1 LEPQKVSPLAWS
13 RAEEKAIPEAPGVA
27 AQDFN
32 FTSEERYKTSF
43 GRLQDYPDCSLLSFG
58 LKGKH
63 RKRGTSMQEVTL
75 RSNCAC
81 PHCGCVDV
89 YRARSRGIIER
100 HLLRVMNLG
109 PHRCTSCKRR
119 FYARMVSRRERH
131 NEALLSS

>member
-1 LEPQKVSPLAWS
+1 M
-13 RAEEKAIPEAPGVA
+13 
-27 AQDFN
+27 QD
-32 FTSEERYKTSF
+32 
-43 GRLQDYPDCSLLSFG
+43 
-58 LKGKH
+58 
-63 RKRGTSMQEVTL
+63 VTQ
-75 RSNCAC
+75 RISSAC

-109 PHRCTSCKRR
+109 PHRCTVCKRR

>member
-1 LEPQKVSPLAWS
+1 MEPKVSPLAWS
-13 RAEEKAIPEAPGVA
+13 RAEEKAIPEAQGVDPK
-27 AQDFN
+27 DFN

-43 GRLQDYPDCSLLSFG
+43 GRLQDYPDCFLLSFG
-58 LKGKH
+58 LEDGH
-63 RKRGTSMQEVTL
+63 PKRGTSMQEVTL
-75 RSNCAC
+75 RTNCAC
-81 PHCGCVDV
+81 PHCGCLDV